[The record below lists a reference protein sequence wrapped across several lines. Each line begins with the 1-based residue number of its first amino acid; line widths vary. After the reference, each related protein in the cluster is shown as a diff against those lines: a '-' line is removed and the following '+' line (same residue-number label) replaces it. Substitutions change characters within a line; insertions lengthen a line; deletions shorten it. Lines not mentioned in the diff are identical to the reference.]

1 MERFMYENVKKL
13 NSDEVYVKEG
23 FLTEFDNTLWNTK
36 QTRVYDDKKYK
47 ECITK
52 FYLNKNNSNEVVIYS
67 RNVKSEPDFR
77 RIVVKFNDGSEI
89 EINQEF
95 GGYGAWS
102 YNVQPNNIEK
112 MLVYDKHELLYE
124 EYFKDIKNII
134 EFY

>member
-1 MERFMYENVKKL
+1 
-13 NSDEVYVKEG
+13 
-23 FLTEFDNTLWNTK
+23 
-36 QTRVYDDKKYK
+36 
-47 ECITK
+47 
-52 FYLNKNNSNEVVIYS
+52 VVIYS